1 MRTPLVAGNW
11 KMHGTLQSVVELTNA
26 LKVQWQGNK
35 NVEVAVC
42 PPTIFMSVIA
52 HELKDSDIKLGAQN
66 VSEYSQ
72 GAYTGEI
79 SAEMLTDFGCSF
91 AIIGHSER
99 RTIFGET
106 DEQVADKFSAAQ
118 CNGLLPILCVGE
130 TLEQREAGIQQQVIA
145 RQLQVVM
152 DKVGVEA
159 VASAVI
165 AYEPV
170 WAIGTGK
177 TATPEQAQE
186 IHAAIRSQLGAV
198 GVATRVLYGGSVK
211 SANAAEIFSQPDI
224 DGALVGGAALNAEE
238 FVKIC
243 QLTEVN

>member
-1 MRTPLVAGNW
+1 
-11 KMHGTLQSVVELTNA
+11 MHGSLHSVIELTNS
-26 LKVQWQGNK
+26 LKTLWTGND
-35 NVEVAVC
+35 NVDVAVC
-42 PPTIFMSVIA
+42 PPTVFIPVVA
-52 HELKDSDIKLGAQN
+52 NELKGSNIKFGAQN

-72 GAYTGEI
+72 GAYTGEN
-79 SAEMLTDFGCSF
+79 SGDMLTEFGCSY

-106 DEQVADKFSAAQ
+106 DAQVASKFVAAQ
-118 CNGLLPILCVGE
+118 QCSLIPILCVGE

-145 RQLQVVM
+145 DQLQVVI
-152 DKVGVEA
+152 DKEGLEA
-159 VASAVI
+159 VVSAVI

-186 IHAAIRSQLGAV
+186 VHAAIRSQLGAT
-198 GVATRVLYGGSVK
+198 GAATRILYGGSVK
-211 SANAAEIFSQPDI
+211 SANAVEIFSQPDI
-224 DGALVGGAALNAEE
+224 DGALVGGAALDAEE

-243 QLTEVN
+243 QLIEVD